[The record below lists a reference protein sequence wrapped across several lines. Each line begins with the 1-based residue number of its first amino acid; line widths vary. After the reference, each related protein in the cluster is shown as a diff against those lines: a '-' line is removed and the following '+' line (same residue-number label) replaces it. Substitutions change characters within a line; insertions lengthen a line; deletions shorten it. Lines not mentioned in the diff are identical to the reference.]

1 MAKRNQYNRPDL
13 DHITELTLNKL
24 QVSGSIRASGS
35 LFVQSGTD
43 PEISLKKSNP
53 GARMRYRILEETID
67 FSAGTNRGFSVNT
80 GITAAARNGE
90 VKYTGSVKIPVNSQ
104 VTAVGVYIG
113 TAFSGSNYLKRVGIT
128 SSFGTPNATTATAMA
143 NKEAF
148 YANANYFYGPN
159 APTAEANDAS
169 TRHFGAIGP
178 LAGSSSMYFPSMG
191 RVTGSTAANALV
203 DTSRGNYFYTGFT
216 GSNACLSFELNEA
229 SNQTGS
235 ITYAMFITQY
245 GPPTSA

>member
-80 GITAAARNGE
+80 GITAAALNGE

-104 VTAVGVYIG
+104 QRQMTQ
-113 TAFSGSNYLKRVGIT
+113 
-128 SSFGTPNATTATAMA
+128 
-143 NKEAF
+143 
-148 YANANYFYGPN
+148 
-159 APTAEANDAS
+159 
-169 TRHFGAIGP
+169 
-178 LAGSSSMYFPSMG
+178 
-191 RVTGSTAANALV
+191 AL
-203 DTSRGNYFYTGFT
+203 DTS
-216 GSNACLSFELNEA
+216 ELLGLLPDQALCISHQWAE
-229 SNQTGS
+229 
-235 ITYAMFITQY
+235 
-245 GPPTSA
+245 